1 MLQSVRAGAAT
12 RGAAVGLL
20 AGPAGASAPSS
31 VQAPDTRP
39 APTFAQLIRD
49 MGRRTAAGRGAR
61 IAMVRNSRS
70 DRRAALLTLARLRRS
85 LSPGHDA
92 ADLIE
97 RLQRRIRF
105 AGVAGGQ

>member
-1 MLQSVRAGAAT
+1 
-12 RGAAVGLL
+12 
-20 AGPAGASAPSS
+20 
-31 VQAPDTRP
+31 
-39 APTFAQLIRD
+39 
-49 MGRRTAAGRGAR
+49 
-61 IAMVRNSRS
+61 MVRNSRS
-70 DRRAALLTLARLRRS
+70 DRRAALLTMARLRRS